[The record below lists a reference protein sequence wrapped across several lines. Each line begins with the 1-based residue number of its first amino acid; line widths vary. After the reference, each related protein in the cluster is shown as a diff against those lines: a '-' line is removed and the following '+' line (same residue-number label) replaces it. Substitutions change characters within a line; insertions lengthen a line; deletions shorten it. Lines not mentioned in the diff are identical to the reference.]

1 MNELFGLLREN
12 NLSLLQS
19 PISSSHLGDLLDL
32 IESGYVSNIIAKDV
46 LVLMSENGNRHP
58 KDIID
63 ERGLGQSS
71 DTGELQAMC
80 KQVIEE
86 SPKEV
91 WIDGWMNE
99 NMIIRIV
106 DIESSYGMTML
117 KMKLFPIISTGS
129 SVFARTR

>member
-91 WIDGWMNE
+91 WIDGWL
-99 NMIIRIV
+99 IRI
-106 DIESSYGMTML
+106 SNC
-117 KMKLFPIISTGS
+117 
-129 SVFARTR
+129 